1 MSRSLLRAWIVR
13 GALLFASWHG
23 MGSDSG
29 FVWATSE
36 FVFVLLVLSSVEAAG
51 RKKPVPAVLHEGDT
65 RIVLHAAIWRDQLQ
79 GLSVLQND
87 FNIPFDE
94 LFAILGK
101 VNALGVFEKLPVML
115 APAVPGCQAE
125 EVVAKLNRAGCLA
138 SAVPQSI
145 TTRPTAKTA

>member
-1 MSRSLLRAWIVR
+1 M
-13 GALLFASWHG
+13 
-23 MGSDSG
+23 
-29 FVWATSE
+29 
-36 FVFVLLVLSSVEAAG
+36 EAASP
-51 RKKPVPAVLHEGDT
+51 KKPVAVVLDDGDT

-79 GLSVLQND
+79 RLSVLHND

-115 APAVPGCQAE
+115 APAVLGCQAE
-125 EVVAKLNRAGCLA
+125 HVVAKLNRAGCLA

-145 TTRPTAKTA
+145 TTRPTANTA